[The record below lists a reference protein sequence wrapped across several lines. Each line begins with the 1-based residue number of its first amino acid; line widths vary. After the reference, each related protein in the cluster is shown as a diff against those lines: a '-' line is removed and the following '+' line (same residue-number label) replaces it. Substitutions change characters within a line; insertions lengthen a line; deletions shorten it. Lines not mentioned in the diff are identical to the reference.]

1 MESDKIAYELLKNL
15 GYAIEIIPTSD
26 KEQKKEADFLI
37 TYKDIVAIVEAK
49 LKEDDPKIA
58 NEKERKLV
66 AGEVS
71 IVEGKLGRNET
82 HSGIINKATKQLISS
97 GDKEHDFK
105 IISFIATGS
114 NVKTK
119 ADQFKDTIY
128 GSTLI
133 MESSDN
139 GTTSKICYFFR
150 NADFY
155 RKKGID
161 AAVVSYILNGEI
173 ITQLC
178 LNPYS
183 KKFEALRNSIFL
195 EPFNDA
201 VIDPID
207 LERQGLAYIPDND
220 IERKLNDI
228 QKLSPMHNPVLQH
241 LTKKYNTGFLVN
253 ADFDSPELSIRT
265 DIKE

>member
-1 MESDKIAYELLKNL
+1 MKSDEVAYELLQNL
-15 GYAIEIIPTSD
+15 GYAVEVISTSD
-26 KEQKKEADFLI
+26 NEQKKEADFLI
-37 TYKDIVAIVEAK
+37 CYKNIVAIVEAK
-49 LKEDDPKIA
+49 LKEDDPNII
-58 NEKERKLV
+58 NEKERNLV

-71 IVEGKLGRNET
+71 IVEGKLGRNEI

-133 MESSDN
+133 MESSDSV
-139 GTTSKICYFFR
+139 TTSKICYFFR

-155 RKKGID
+155 RKKEID
-161 AAVVSYILNGEI
+161 AAIVSYILNDKI

-183 KKFEALRNSIFL
+183 KKFEVLRNSIFL
-195 EPFNDA
+195 EPFNGA
-201 VIDPID
+201 VIDPIQ
-207 LERQGLAYIPDND
+207 LENQGLAYIPDAD
-220 IERKLNDI
+220 VERTLNDFH
-228 QKLSPMHNPVLQH
+228 KLSPVYSPILQH
-241 LTKKYNTGFLVN
+241 LTKKYNTGFLVGV
-253 ADFDSPELSIRT
+253 DFDSPELSIRT
-265 DIKE
+265 NKEE